1 MGFIIY
7 NQSKSIYD
15 IIYRSPGIP
24 VFAIVLQ
31 PSFSRIQNPITRLVF
46 TYQLQYPVPNYS
58 YLYPDSNYLGLY
70 LLYEYAR
77 GEGVLGFFL
86 TWIAIYVLPLKK
98 ILDS

>member
-1 MGFIIY
+1 MDLLYTTREKTYTILYIVRQEFLY
-7 NQSKSIYD
+7 LQSYYSQV
-15 IIYRSPGIP
+15 SH
-24 VFAIVLQ
+24 V
-31 PSFSRIQNPITRLVF
+31 SRIQSLGL
-46 TYQLQYPVPNYS
+46 YLLPNYS

-86 TWIAIYVLPLKK
+86 TWIAIYVLPSKK